1 MTETDLVHLETR
13 LHELEHQVLKAQ
25 RFMHDFIESARLM
38 VIGLDRE
45 GRITIFNRKAEE
57 TTGYAKEDVLGSK
70 LSEVFGPE
78 HGSTMHTLAEQ
89 FEVCGGHGFRCET
102 QVVLASGEQR
112 TIVWHS
118 SCLTDEDE
126 VVGLMAFGEDRTAEK
141 WENDR
146 RRWFDRMSVFQQF
159 SGEMAHGFN
168 NLLGMVLGYA
178 SLLRG
183 LCLPGSIQHEYAEQ
197 VEEGIRRSAQV
208 LWRLLEFARGGAPKP
223 ERFDVGERVGRALDD
238 LRRGA
243 PHGVELTYTAPKD
256 TVQAVSDPRQLDQ
269 VLGEVVQNAFESMS
283 DGGRVEVSVGAAEMG
298 ADWAAQ
304 RPGLEAGSYAVVRV
318 ADSGPGVMPDHAFK
332 LFEPFTTTKQTRCA
346 GLGLSIAYGVI
357 RRNRGWIELGGTP
370 GAGTT
375 VSLYL
380 PIDGVVAEQTA
391 ERHAQRKG
399 PQTIL
404 LVDDE
409 STLVETVS
417 DMLRHLGYLVLTA
430 ADGDEAVQIYEE
442 HRANVDLIILD
453 MMMPRKSGAETY
465 EALKRIEPEVK
476 VLLTSGFEQ
485 QKAVAEGMCDEGAAG
500 FVEKPYR
507 LKDLSQ
513 FVRRAIERHA

>member
-1 MTETDLVHLETR
+1 MTESDLVHLETR
-13 LHELEHQVLKAQ
+13 LHELERQVLKAQ
-25 RFMHDFIESARLM
+25 RFMHDFIEEARLM

-45 GRITIFNRKAEE
+45 GRITIFNQKAES

-70 LSEVFGPE
+70 LNEVFSPE
-78 HGSTMHTLAEQ
+78 RGNTIHTLAER
-89 FEVCGGHGFRCET
+89 FEVCGGHGFQCET

-112 TIVWHS
+112 TIVWHA
-118 SCLTDEDE
+118 SCLTDESE
-126 VVGLMAFGEDRTAEK
+126 IVGLMAFGEDRTAEK

-146 RRWFDRMSVFQQF
+146 RRWSDRMGVFQQF
-159 SGEMAHGFN
+159 AGELAHGFN

-183 LCLPGSIQHEYAEQ
+183 LCEPGSVQHEYAEQ
-197 VEEGIRRSAQV
+197 VEEGIRRTAQV
-208 LWRLLEFARGGAPKP
+208 LWRLLEFARGGVPKP
-223 ERFDVGERVGRALDD
+223 ERFDVGQRVGRALDE
-238 LRRGA
+238 LRRTA
-243 PHGVELTYTAPKD
+243 PHGIEIACAPPKD
-256 TVQAVSDPRQLDQ
+256 AVQATADPRQLDQ
-269 VLGEVVQNAFESMS
+269 VLGEVVRNAFEAMP
-283 DGGRVEVSVGAAEMG
+283 DGGRVEVSVSTVEVGSDCG
-298 ADWAAQ
+298 AQ
-304 RPGLEAGSYAVVRV
+304 RPGLEPGSYAVVRV

-332 LFEPFTTTKQTRCA
+332 LLEPFTTTKQTRCA
-346 GLGLSIAYGVI
+346 GLGLSIAYGVL
-357 RRNRGWIELGGTP
+357 RKNGGWIELGGTP

-375 VSLYL
+375 VSLFL
-380 PIDGVVAEQTA
+380 PTDRVAAEQATD
-391 ERHAQRKG
+391 RHAQRKG

-409 STLVETVS
+409 NTLVETVS

-430 ADGDEAVQIYEE
+430 ADGDEAVKIYEE

-465 EALKRIEPEVK
+465 EALKRIEPDVK

-513 FVRRAIERHA
+513 FIRRAIERQG